1 MRLSLLLILLRREVT
16 DLLRDRRTLISMIVL
31 PLVAFPLIGLGIS
44 KFVEMTGKKSEA
56 EATTVGVTAATL
68 SPEVKAAIARAG
80 LRPIVEANL
89 RQAVED
95 KRAAAAIEQKG
106 TEIQLLVDGTRAASN
121 LAADK
126 LRTALVEL
134 KEERVRAGL
143 ATLGVPPSVLTPFT
157 VKRVNVASERKMG
170 GFILGT
176 MLGYIVI
183 LLMFSGGMHPAV
195 DMTAGERERKTIE
208 ALLASPASRGEIV
221 LAKILATVAALY
233 ATALLTLGSLFI
245 SMKTSVMMKDPKFA
259 ALLGNIAL
267 DGRTLALLLLTIF
280 PVALMAG
287 ALMIAIASFA
297 RSFKE
302 AQSYLTPLLLLV
314 ILPSLLGGLPGM
326 ELSPTLALIP
336 IFNASQLLKA
346 ILQGEFTMS
355 NFLVTFLA
363 NVTYAAICFYFALRT
378 FRNENIMFRT

>member
-1 MRLSLLLILLRREVT
+1 MRPSLVLVILKREVI

-31 PLVAFPLIGLGIS
+31 PLLAFPLIGLGIS
-44 KFVEMTGKKSEA
+44 KFVESTGKKSEA
-56 EATTVGVTAATL
+56 EAVTVGVTSRSA
-68 SPEVKAAIARAG
+68 SPEVQAAIERAG
-80 LRPIVEANL
+80 LRTVIEPNL
-89 RQAVED
+89 RAAVQD
-95 KRAAAAIEQKG
+95 KRVAAAIEQVG
-106 TEIQLLVDGTRAASN
+106 PEIHLLVDATRAASN
-121 LAADK
+121 LVADK
-126 LRTALVEL
+126 LRTALVEI
-134 KEERVRAGL
+134 KEQRVRQSL
-143 ATLGVPPSVLTPFT
+143 TKLGVSPDVLQPFA

-195 DMTAGERERKTIE
+195 DMTAGERERKTME
-208 ALLASPASRGEIV
+208 ALLASPVSRAEIV

-233 ATALLTLGSLFI
+233 ATALLTLGSLFV
-245 SMKTSVMMKDPKFA
+245 SMKSSILMSDPKFA
-259 ALLGNIAL
+259 APIGNLAL
-267 DGRTLALLLLTIF
+267 DGRTLALLLLTVF
-280 PVALMAG
+280 PVALLAG

-326 ELSPTLALIP
+326 EITPALALIP

-346 ILQGEFTMS
+346 ILQGEFTWA
-355 NFLVTFLA
+355 NFLVTFGA
-363 NVTYAAICFYFALRT
+363 NLTYAAICFFFAVRT
-378 FRNENIMFRT
+378 FKNENVMFRT